1 MTMEVL
7 EKIRSVATLALLR
20 VPYEKE
26 MKELEKEWGREELK
40 KAVHATGFWIVLG
53 KYFPLEERGEWKDE
67 EILRTV

>member
-1 MTMEVL
+1 MEIL
-7 EKIRSVATLALLR
+7 EKIRSVATLALLE

-53 KYFPLEERGEWKDE
+53 LSL
-67 EILRTV
+67 IHI